1 MSMDLNLLPSE
12 AKFQAARLKLKAKVN
27 RVMLLVS
34 VIWVLGLVVVFFLW
48 FLTKLTLAA
57 DEKKYKQAA
66 SDFQGISD
74 TVRNSE
80 QLKYRAKIVGE
91 ILNLRFEYGKAF
103 QTIVGLFPPEVSLEN
118 YELKSKNVFDVS
130 GVAKDWTG
138 VDQLEETVRRINDGM
153 SDSFKSAKL
162 NSLSY
167 DLVKGWIFS
176 MEVTIK

>member
-12 AKFQAARLKLKAKVN
+12 AKFQAARIKIKAKVN
-27 RVMLLVS
+27 KVMLLTS
-34 VIWVLGLVVVFFLW
+34 VIWVFGLLVVFFLW

-66 SDFQGISD
+66 TDFQGISD
-74 TVRNSE
+74 TVKNSE
-80 QLKYRAKIVGE
+80 QLKYRAKLVGE
-91 ILNLRFEYGKAF
+91 ILNSRFEYGKAF
-103 QTIVGLFPPEVSLEN
+103 QTITSLFPPEIILED

-130 GVAKDWTG
+130 GVTKDWQG
-138 VDQLEETVRRINDGM
+138 VDRLEETIRDINDG
-153 SDSFKSAKL
+153 SSESFDSAKL

-167 DLVKGWIFS
+167 GSVKGWVFS